1 MTDQALNEPPALF
14 EASPFP
20 VSPAAPTT
28 TANRAAE
35 RLLALGAEVLDSR
48 DLLAVIV
55 GGGPGA
61 ERAAERLLD
70 LRGGLP
76 GLARCSLFDLLEAP
90 GIGESRA
97 AAVLAASELGRRL
110 VEASR
115 PLRPVISSPA
125 DVDAHLRP
133 RMAGLE
139 QETFVVLVLNTKNE
153 VIASPTI
160 GVGTLSSCGVHAREV
175 FRGAVKAAAAS
186 VILAHNHPS
195 GDTKPS
201 PEDIRT
207 TRRMVEAGELLGIS
221 VLDHV
226 IIGRGHH
233 SLKESGHM

>member
-35 RLLALGAEVLDSR
+35 RLLALGAETLDAR
-48 DLLAVIV
+48 ELLAVIV
-55 GGGPGA
+55 GGPGA
-61 ERAAERLLD
+61 ERAAEGLLAQ
-70 LRGGLP
+70 RGGLP

-90 GIGESRA
+90 GIGEARA

-115 PLRPVISSPA
+115 PLRPVVSSPA

-195 GDTKPS
+195 GDTTPS